1 MKKYQSLKPYL
12 LLWSTQS
19 LSALGSAMTGYA
31 LILWLYRQS
40 GSALETAMLAIC
52 SYAPYVLVSIFAGA
66 LRDRWNKKRT
76 MLVCDLLAAVGT
88 VVVLVLLKN
97 GQLAPW
103 HMYVL
108 NAINGLMNTVQQPAS
123 DVAATLLVPKKY
135 YQKTSGLRSF
145 SSSLNTILHP
155 VIASALFGFFGME
168 AVIAVDLATFAIA
181 FVTLLFFIP
190 IPEISAGD
198 NPQEKLLTAV
208 KSGLSWLRAN
218 QLILNLI
225 LFLAFINLVASAYN
239 AALPA
244 VLLSRENGGETVL
257 GLVNAV
263 TGGASLVGG
272 VIATLLPPPKNRVRA
287 ICGALMLSMSTE
299 NFLLAF
305 GRTPWVWCAGAV
317 LGWLLIPLMNA
328 NMDVIFRTAIPVD
341 MQGRVYAC
349 RNTLQFFTIPLGY
362 FLGGLLVDRVFE
374 PLLASVSS
382 DGLLA
387 FLFGLGKGSGA
398 AALFFVL
405 GLAGVLVCLIFYC
418 ILRQYYG
425 GDANVQTTDNREI

>member
-66 LRDRWNKKRT
+66 LSDRWNKKRT

-244 VLLSRENGGETVL
+244 MLLSRENGGETVL

>member
-1 MKKYQSLKPYL
+1 MKKYKSLKPYL
-12 LLWSTQS
+12 LLWGTQS
-19 LSALGSAMTGYA
+19 LSSLGSAMTGYA

-40 GSALETAMLAIC
+40 GSALETAMLSIC

-66 LRDRWNKKRT
+66 LSDRWDKKRT
-76 MLVCDLLAAVGT
+76 MLVCDLLAAVST

-97 GQLAPW
+97 GLLVPW
-103 HMYVL
+103 HIYVL
-108 NAINGLMNTVQQPAS
+108 NAVNGLMNTVQQPAS
-123 DVAATLLVPKKY
+123 DVAATLLVPPEY

-155 VIASALFGFFGME
+155 VIASALFGFFGMGM
-168 AVIAVDLATFAIA
+168 VIAVDLATFAIA
-181 FVTLLFFIP
+181 FATLLFFIH
-190 IPEISAGD
+190 IPEISDGD
-198 NPQEKLLTAV
+198 NPRENLLAAA
-208 KSGLSWLRAN
+208 KSGLHWLRAN
-218 QLILNLI
+218 RLIMNLI

-244 VLLSRENGGETVL
+244 MLLSRENGGETVL

-263 TGGASLVGG
+263 TGTASLVGG
-272 VIATLLPPPKNRVRA
+272 VIATLLPTPKNRVRV
-287 ICGALMLSMSTE
+287 ICGALMVSMGTE

-317 LGWLLIPLMNA
+317 LGWLLIPVMNA
-328 NMDVIFRTAIPVD
+328 NMDVVFRSTIPVD
-341 MQGRVYAC
+341 MQGRVYSC

-374 PLLASVSS
+374 PLMAAVSS
-382 DGLLA
+382 GSLLA
-387 FLFGLGKGSGA
+387 FLFGSGKGSGA

-405 GLAGVLVCLIFYC
+405 GLAGVLVCLAFYC
-418 ILRQYYG
+418 VLRK
-425 GDANVQTTDNREI
+425 DHWVELNVQASGKQEM

>member
-66 LRDRWNKKRT
+66 LSDRWNKKRT

-108 NAINGLMNTVQQPAS
+108 NAINGLMTTVQQPAS

-244 VLLSRENGGETVL
+244 MLLSRENGGETVL